1 MMIVIMN
8 QSKNKEIFYMDNND
22 LIKDEFFKQAVE
34 DVKSGKKSIDEL
46 HCDPKTREYIKL
58 YLENTH

>member
-1 MMIVIMN
+1 
-8 QSKNKEIFYMDNND
+8 MDNND

-58 YLENTH
+58 FLENTH